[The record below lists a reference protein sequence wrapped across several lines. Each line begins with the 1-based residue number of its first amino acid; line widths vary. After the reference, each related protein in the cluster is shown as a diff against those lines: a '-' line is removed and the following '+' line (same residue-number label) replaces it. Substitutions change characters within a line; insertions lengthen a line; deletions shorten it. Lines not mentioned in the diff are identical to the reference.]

1 MDKLSYIFSFIFILK
16 YFLGKIIQNKN
27 MIFTHY
33 YFIISKLWNY
43 VKKIIHC
50 VFKSQNILNTWNPV
64 PWICLTSLV

>member
-1 MDKLSYIFSFIFILK
+1 
-16 YFLGKIIQNKN
+16 

-50 VFKSQNILNTWNPV
+50 VFKIQNILNTWNPV
-64 PWICLTSLV
+64 P